1 MNELLLYA
9 AVFIGAAIPA
19 FEVWAAVP
27 LGVIAGLP
35 WIPEVWIGFIVNLIT
50 SLPVVYDGDKM
61 KAWSSSLRKK
71 PSADEV
77 NETDDRESPNARKS
91 RKRRIFERFGV
102 PGLAFLGPF
111 LIGVHIASAFAIASG
126 ASRQTVIIWF
136 SISIFVCAFLS
147 GLLAEMGVANFAGDA
162 TLPFQGD

>member
-35 WIPEVWIGFIVNLIT
+35 WLPVVGVGCIGNLIT
-50 SLPVVYDGDKM
+50 ILPVVYAGDKM
-61 KAWSSSLRKK
+61 KAWMSRLRKK

-91 RKRRIFERFGV
+91 RRRRIFERFGV
-102 PGLAFLGPF
+102 PGLATLGPF
-111 LIGVHIASAFAIASG
+111 RIGVHSG
-126 ASRQTVIIWF
+126 AGLGRAPGGSRQKVIIWR
-136 SISIFVCAFLS
+136 SEEHTSELQS
-147 GLLAEMGVANFAGDA
+147 
-162 TLPFQGD
+162 